1 MHKTFTIYRV
11 ENIKNGKCY
20 VGRTAKT
27 PEHRFKEHLRHALR
41 KGSPY
46 KFHAA
51 IRKHGRGSFSLSVI
65 ESDVHSDQINGRE
78 AYWITQ
84 YDAFNNGYNM
94 NPGGSG
100 LAYYTNEQ
108 KKKMSTSQKL
118 SYQNPA
124 RGKGGAVGPCSEE
137 TKEKLRERAL
147 KRYYDPTNHPRF
159 GAIVSEETR
168 EKISNANKGKVSAFK
183 GKSHSLESIDKMST
197 AKKGVKREVSKK
209 TYAFISPEGH
219 VVNVHGLVDWCKEM
233 KLHSGNMSSVHS
245 GRLNS
250 YKGWTKYET

>member
-1 MHKTFTIYRV
+1 MDKTFTIYRV

-20 VGRTAKT
+20 VGRTSKT
-27 PEHRFKEHLRHALR
+27 PERRFKEHLRHALR

-51 IRKHGRGSFSLSVI
+51 IRKHGKGSFSLSVI
-65 ESDVHSDQINGRE
+65 ESDVHSNQINERE

-84 YDAFNNGYNM
+84 YDAFNRGYNM

-100 LAYYTNEQ
+100 LVYYTDEQ
-108 KKKMSTSQKL
+108 KKKMSRSQKL
-118 SYQNPA
+118 SYQNPS

-147 KRYYDPTNHPRF
+147 KRYSDPTNHPRF

-168 EKISNANKGKVSAFK
+168 KKISDANRGKKSAFK
-183 GKSHSLESIDKMST
+183 GKTHSLETINKMSA
-197 AKKGVKREVSKK
+197 AKRGVKREGSKK
-209 TYAFISPEGH
+209 TYIFISPEGQI
-219 VVNVHGLVDWCKEM
+219 VNVHGLTDWCKNM
-233 KLHSGNMSSVHS
+233 NLNSGNMSSLYS
-245 GRLNS
+245 GKIKS
-250 YKGWTKYET
+250 YKGWTKYKN